1 MKYYLKENF
10 RLLYADGQL
19 YNEEG
24 DIVYT
29 YENANIILPRID
41 LFKYGVNIGHI
52 KKKFTWFLSRY
63 DIIYGAEHMGSLQQ
77 QLKFIGS
84 EMYIEDLGWTI
95 KGDFLSM
102 NYDIINE
109 DNELI
114 ATVDQEI
121 FRLTQRFYVDI
132 YDEDNEELIV
142 LLVLAINQFDKDR
155 KAAAS
160 SSAHV
165 HSSH

>member
-1 MKYYLKENF
+1 
-10 RLLYADGQL
+10 
-19 YNEEG
+19 
-24 DIVYT
+24 
-29 YENANIILPRID
+29 
-41 LFKYGVNIGHI
+41 
-52 KKKFTWFLSRY
+52 
-63 DIIYGAEHMGSLQQ
+63 MGSLQQ

-109 DNELI
+109 QDELI

-121 FRLTQRFYVDI
+121 FRLTQRFYIDI

-160 SSAHV
+160 SSA
-165 HSSH
+165 SK